1 MFVRNDGS
9 PLLAGAATIAGGVL
23 NVFGDF
29 FLTFTCDLGIEG
41 AGIATVVGQ
50 SIAFLILLTHF
61 ISKKNT
67 VSFTRMTDFW
77 RKSKEITS
85 IGFSSFICSV
95 SMGFMMILF
104 NNQIV
109 AYFGNNELA
118 IYGIA
123 GNIFTLIQTFSY
135 GIGNAAQPI
144 VAESLGA
151 KQTDQ
156 VKQVRKMGSITAI
169 IIGCLVMLITMLI
182 PMQIAKL
189 YLGNSEQIIASTPFI
204 LRSYFTCLLFVPFNV
219 FATYYL
225 QAIRR
230 VKESVCISVLRGF
243 FLSGAFVYL
252 FPSILG
258 ANAIWF
264 AMLGAEM
271 VTMLLAVWMFKIKNF
286 KNGTKSY

>member
-1 MFVRNDGS
+1 MIRH
-9 PLLAGAATIAGGVL
+9 
-23 NVFGDF
+23 
-29 FLTFTCDLGIEG
+29 IEYDHEY
-41 AGIATVVGQ
+41 IIRYEDYQCVDN
-50 SIAFLILLTHF
+50 F
-61 ISKKNT
+61 
-67 VSFTRMTDFW
+67 
-77 RKSKEITS
+77 
-85 IGFSSFICSV
+85 
-95 SMGFMMILF
+95 
-104 NNQIV
+104 
-109 AYFGNNELA
+109 
-118 IYGIA
+118 A